1 MIDNSPPDWPAAPDS
16 FDPADWM
23 MLGSSDLA
31 GPAGL
36 PGSAESAGRPDRA
49 GTARQA
55 VAGCVAHQGF
65 QVVRG

>member
-36 PGSAESAGRPDRA
+36 PGSAGRPDRA
-49 GTARQA
+49 GMARQA
-55 VAGCVAHQGF
+55 VVGSVAHQGF
-65 QVVRG
+65 RVVRG